1 MLRFACQK
9 CSLCSVY
16 CGVCLLK
23 TLLVWSLYPCP
34 HYTCLALMLPFAG
47 TSFALLLS
55 LQLHRSLGRPLFSL
69 RLCSALGP
77 LLRGNNNSELRLMLE
92 LLAGSLVHGGY
103 YSCSYPAW
111 GGRKAS
117 DSVLW
122 RSSRWFWGTNCSVPA
137 LLLTVELRAAMRGC
151 PVGSASVAAAPHAR
165 ARLQL
170 CGL

>member
-1 MLRFACQK
+1 MLARSVTCVVCTVAC
-9 CSLCSVY
+9 
-16 CGVCLLK
+16 VCLRLF
-23 TLLVWSLYPCP
+23 LFRSLYPCP

-47 TSFALLLS
+47 TSFAILLS
-55 LQLHRSLGRPLFSL
+55 LQLHLGLGRPLCCL
-69 RLCSALGP
+69 RLCSVLFCHCFEG
-77 LLRGNNNSELRLMLE
+77 GNDSELRLVLE
-92 LLAGSLVHGGY
+92 LLAGSLAHGGH

-122 RSSRWFWGTNCSVPA
+122 RSSRWFWGTNCYV
-137 LLLTVELRAAMRGC
+137 LTLRFIAMRGC

>member
-1 MLRFACQK
+1 MAWIVCTVAC
-9 CSLCSVY
+9 
-16 CGVCLLK
+16 VCLRLF
-23 TLLVWSLYPCP
+23 LFRSLYPCP

-47 TSFALLLS
+47 TSFAILLS

-77 LLRGNNNSELRLMLE
+77 LLRGNNDSELRLALE
-92 LLAGSLVHGGY
+92 LLAGSLAQSGH

-111 GGRKAS
+111 GRRKAS

-122 RSSRWFWGTNCSVPA
+122 RSSRWFWGTNCYV
-137 LLLTVELRAAMRGC
+137 LTLRFIAMRGC

>member
-1 MLRFACQK
+1 MLAR
-9 CSLCSVY
+9 SVT
-16 CGVCLLK
+16 CVVCTVVCVCLRLF
-23 TLLVWSLYPCP
+23 LFRSLYPCP
-34 HYTCLALMLPFAG
+34 LYTCLALMLPFAS
-47 TSFALLLS
+47 TSFAIFLS
-55 LQLHRSLGRPLFSL
+55 LQLHLGLGRPLFSL

-77 LLRGNNNSELRLMLE
+77 LLRGNNNSERHLMLE
-92 LLAGSLVHGGY
+92 LLAGSLAHGGH
-103 YSCSYPAW
+103 YSCSYSAW

-122 RSSRWFWGTNCSVPA
+122 RSSRWFWGTNCYV
-137 LLLTVELRAAMRGC
+137 LTLRFIAMRGC

>member
-1 MLRFACQK
+1 MCTVV
-9 CSLCSVY
+9 C
-16 CGVCLLK
+16 VCLRLF
-23 TLLVWSLYPCP
+23 LFRSLYPCP

-47 TSFALLLS
+47 TSFAILLS

-69 RLCSALGP
+69 RLGP
-77 LLRGNNNSELRLMLE
+77 LLRGNNDLELRLVLE
-92 LLAGSLVHGGY
+92 LLAGSLVQGGH
-103 YSCSYPAW
+103 YSCSCSAW

-122 RSSRWFWGTNCSVPA
+122 RSSRWFWGTNCYV
-137 LLLTVELRAAMRGC
+137 LTLRFIAMLGC
-151 PVGSASVAAAPHAR
+151 PEGSASVAAAPHAR